1 MPRSGAFDVGEAD
14 SLMDWRRI
22 VVRETTGG
30 NARGGKV
37 AEKQGGREG
46 ETRGAKEAEGA
57 ERQEAAE
64 AREAEEGARIG
75 FVLERFSF
83 AIKIS

>member
-1 MPRSGAFDVGEAD
+1 MDGTG

-22 VVRETTGG
+22 VVREATGG

-37 AEKQGGREG
+37 AEKQRDREG
-46 ETRGAKEAEGA
+46 EMREAKEAEGA
-57 ERQEAAE
+57 ERQEAEE
-64 AREAEEGARIG
+64 AREAEEGPENG